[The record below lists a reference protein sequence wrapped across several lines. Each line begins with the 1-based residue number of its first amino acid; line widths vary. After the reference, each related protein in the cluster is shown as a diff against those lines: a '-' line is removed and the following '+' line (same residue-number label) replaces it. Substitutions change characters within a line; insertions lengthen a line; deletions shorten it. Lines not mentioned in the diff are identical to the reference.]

1 MRRFMLIDDDEIF
14 NFLNKRTLELSGV
27 AGQIDIYTSARK
39 ALQWLQSHTPE
50 KGDWPDIILLDIRMP
65 DMDGFEF
72 LEAYQKLPET
82 SVKGVKIY
90 MLTSSFDD
98 RDRKRALAYPFVKG
112 YYSKPMNTEMIAE
125 MEESAQG
132 GSE

>member
-1 MRRFMLIDDDEIF
+1 MLIDDDEIF

-27 AGQIDIYTSARK
+27 AGQIDIFTSARN
-39 ALQWLQSHTPE
+39 ALQWLQTHSPE
-50 KGDWPDIILLDIRMP
+50 QGEWPGIILLDIRMP

-82 SVKGVKIY
+82 ATKGVKIY

-98 RDRKRALAYPFVKG
+98 RDRKRALAFPFVYG

-125 MEESAQG
+125 IEEAALG
-132 GSE
+132 G